1 MADEAE
7 EFMWINGSEGM
18 TARCVTHLGHYL
30 DGSRSVAS
38 HRGRDRAP
46 TMYLPKLVMDRNS
59 VRFRDIDGEVGTPAT
74 EPDNSYR
81 EEDNVSLA
89 SKLVDD
95 EDVLNLKR
103 RTLSDSAKLKTRDRC
118 LKLGTWNVRTLYQ
131 AGKLDN
137 LIQEMENMRLDILG
151 ISETHWVEEG
161 KIIKENHT
169 LIYSGGKEHRKGVGI
184 LMKNYIARSMLGFWA
199 ISERVIL
206 LKLQA
211 KPFNINI
218 IQVYA
223 PTSDCEDEEV
233 EKLYQEINNGIQQTK
248 SGEVLCVMGDF
259 NAKVGKEKY
268 EKIIGTYGLGNRNE
282 RGDRLIEFCQ
292 QNKLCV
298 VNTWFQQPTRRLY
311 TWNSPG
317 GTTRNQID
325 YILINDRFRNNV
337 KQVKTYPG
345 ADINSDH
352 IPVVMKLKIK
362 LKKMEKPKVREQFDL
377 QLLKEENYKK
387 EYNVEIRNAYSKLS
401 NQTIEQTPEDQND
414 VEKKW
419 GIIKESLNTSLRTVL
434 PNKHAMKK
442 KPWMTDD
449 ILMKM
454 EERKKCKNIDS
465 DKYKQL
471 NKEIEK
477 ICRQTKEKWYADQ
490 CEEIELLE
498 KQYKTR
504 EMHKKVKDLTNRNSR
519 KTASGYIKDK
529 NGKLLFDQEDIAIRW
544 AEYITELYND
554 DRGEMPSFEVT
565 SGKNIMK
572 EEVELVIKS
581 MKEKKAT
588 GPDGLSTEALKALDD
603 QNVDMI
609 TDLCNTIYNS
619 GKIPTD
625 LKHSVFV
632 TIPKKSRA
640 QDCSSFRT
648 ISLMSHVTKLLL
660 KVIQRRLTDK
670 IDQEVS
676 RLQSGF
682 RPGVGTRE
690 GIFNLRTICERALE
704 VRKDIYICFIDYAK
718 AFDKV
723 KHSEMIE
730 CLSEIGI
737 NDKDLQI
744 ITKLYWEQTATVR
757 TENGVT
763 KEFQI
768 KKGVRQGCVLSPSLF
783 NLYTEKIFREVEEMN
798 GVIIG
803 GVNINNLRY
812 ADDTVLL
819 AENNTDLQELVTAI
833 NDKGKRYGMEMNITK
848 TKGMIVSKKE
858 TVPEIKIN
866 IEGESIQ
873 QVKEMIYLGF
883 MATENGKCEREI
895 KRRIGVAKSSFE
907 KMHKVLTSR
916 NINITGRLR
925 LTKCYVWSTLLYG
938 AETWTL
944 SKATVKNLEAF
955 EMWTYRR
962 IMKISWKEYKSNKEV
977 LNMINS
983 KRMLVDMIKRK
994 KLAYFGHL
1002 VRRDNIQRLLLDGKI
1017 DGKRSRG
1024 KQRLTWADNITEW
1037 IGMKYSECIRIA
1049 QDRRRW
1055 RSMTADLLGADG
1067 TG

>member
-59 VRFRDIDGEVGTPAT
+59 IRFRDIDGEVGTPAT

-89 SKLVDD
+89 SKLVDE

-118 LKLGTWNVRTLYQ
+118 LKLGTWNVRALYQ

-298 VNTWFQQPTRRLY
+298 VNTWFQQPTRRLH

-337 KQVKTYPG
+337 KQVKSYPG

-401 NQTIEQTPEDQND
+401 NQTIEQTPEDQNE

-504 EMHKKVKDLTNRNSR
+504 EMHKKVKDLANRNSR
-519 KTASGYIKDK
+519 KTASGCIKDK

-609 TDLCNTIYNS
+609 IDLCNTIYNS

-783 NLYTEKIFREVEEMN
+783 NLYT
-798 GVIIG
+798 
-803 GVNINNLRY
+803 
-812 ADDTVLL
+812 
-819 AENNTDLQELVTAI
+819 
-833 NDKGKRYGMEMNITK
+833 
-848 TKGMIVSKKE
+848 
-858 TVPEIKIN
+858 
-866 IEGESIQ
+866 
-873 QVKEMIYLGF
+873 
-883 MATENGKCEREI
+883 
-895 KRRIGVAKSSFE
+895 
-907 KMHKVLTSR
+907 
-916 NINITGRLR
+916 
-925 LTKCYVWSTLLYG
+925 
-938 AETWTL
+938 
-944 SKATVKNLEAF
+944 
-955 EMWTYRR
+955 
-962 IMKISWKEYKSNKEV
+962 
-977 LNMINS
+977 
-983 KRMLVDMIKRK
+983 
-994 KLAYFGHL
+994 
-1002 VRRDNIQRLLLDGKI
+1002 
-1017 DGKRSRG
+1017 
-1024 KQRLTWADNITEW
+1024 
-1037 IGMKYSECIRIA
+1037 
-1049 QDRRRW
+1049 
-1055 RSMTADLLGADG
+1055 
-1067 TG
+1067 

>member
-1 MADEAE
+1 
-7 EFMWINGSEGM
+7 
-18 TARCVTHLGHYL
+18 
-30 DGSRSVAS
+30 
-38 HRGRDRAP
+38 
-46 TMYLPKLVMDRNS
+46 MDRNS
-59 VRFRDIDGEVGTPAT
+59 IRFRSIDGEVETPAT
-74 EPDNSYR
+74 EPDKNYR
-81 EEDNVSLA
+81 EEDNVSLV

-95 EDVLNLKR
+95 EVVLNPRR
-103 RTLSDSAKLKTRDRC
+103 RTPSDSAKLKTRNRC

-137 LIQEMENMRLDILG
+137 LIQEMESMRLDILG
-151 ISETHWVEEG
+151 IAETHWVEEG

-169 LIYSGGKEHRKGVGI
+169 MIYSGGEMHRKGVGI
-184 LMKNYIARSMLGFWA
+184 LMKNNIARSMLGFWA
-199 ISERVIL
+199 ISERVIM

-223 PTSDCEDEEV
+223 PTLDCEDEEV
-233 EKLYQEINNGIQQTK
+233 EKLYQEINNGIKLTK
-248 SGEVLCVMGDF
+248 SGELLCVMGDF

-268 EKIIGTYGLGNRNE
+268 EKIAGTHGLGKRNE

-292 QNKLCV
+292 QNNLCV

-311 TWNSPG
+311 TWKSPG

-325 YILINDRFRNNV
+325 YILINERFRNNV

-352 IPVVMKLKIK
+352 IPVVMKLNIK
-362 LKKMEKPKVREQFDL
+362 LKKLEKPKVRDQIDL
-377 QLLKEENYKK
+377 ELLKEESYKK
-387 EYNVEIRNAYSKLS
+387 KYNVEIRNAYSRLS
-401 NQTIEQTPEDQND
+401 NQTLEQTPEDQIE
-414 VEKKW
+414 VEKTW
-419 GIIKESLNTSLRTVL
+419 GIIKESLNTSLRAVL
-434 PNKHAMKK
+434 PSKRAKKK

-449 ILMKM
+449 ILRKM
-454 EERKKCKNIDS
+454 EERKKFKNIDS

-471 NKEIEK
+471 DKEIETL
-477 ICRQTKEKWYADQ
+477 CRQTKEKWHVDQ

-498 KQYKTR
+498 KQHRTR

-519 KTASGYIKDK
+519 KTASGCIKDR
-529 NGKLLFDQEDIAIRW
+529 NGKLLFDQEDISSRW

-565 SGKNIMK
+565 SGENIMK

-581 MKEKKAT
+581 MKDKKAA
-588 GPDGLSTEALKALDD
+588 GPDGLSTETLKALDD
-603 QNVDMI
+603 QNIDMI

-619 GKIPTD
+619 GIIPAD

-632 TIPKKSRA
+632 TLPKKPKA

-723 KHSEMIE
+723 KHSVMME

-757 TENGVT
+757 TEYGVT

-768 KKGVRQGCVLSPSLF
+768 KQGVRQGCVLSPSLF
-783 NLYTEKIFREVEEMN
+783 NLYTEKIFREIEEMN
-798 GVIIG
+798 GVNIG

-819 AENNTDLQELVTAI
+819 AENNTDLQDLVTAT
-833 NDKGKRYGMEMNITK
+833 NNKGKRYGMEINITK

-858 TVPEIKIN
+858 MVPEITIS
-866 IEGESIQ
+866 IEGKNIQ
-873 QVKEMIYLGF
+873 QMKEMIYLGF
-883 MATENGKCEREI
+883 MVTENGKCEREI

-907 KMHKVLTSR
+907 KMYKVLTSR
-916 NINITGRLR
+916 IINISGRLR
-925 LTKCYVWSTLLYG
+925 LAKCYIWSTLLYG

-944 SKATVKNLEAF
+944 SKATVKKLEAF

-962 IMKISWKEYKSNKEV
+962 IMKVSWKEYKSNEEV
-977 LNMINS
+977 LSMINS
-983 KRMLVDMIKRK
+983 KRMLVEMIKRR

-1002 VRRDNIQRLLLDGKI
+1002 VRRDDIQRLLLDGKI
-1017 DGKRSRG
+1017 NGKRSRG

-1037 IGMKYSECIRIA
+1037 IGMKYNECIRVA
-1049 QDRRRW
+1049 QDRGRW
-1055 RSMTADLLGADG
+1055 RSMTANLLGADG
-1067 TG
+1067 TR

>member
-1 MADEAE
+1 
-7 EFMWINGSEGM
+7 
-18 TARCVTHLGHYL
+18 
-30 DGSRSVAS
+30 
-38 HRGRDRAP
+38 
-46 TMYLPKLVMDRNS
+46 MYLPKLVMDRNS
-59 VRFRDIDGEVGTPAT
+59 IRFRDIDGEVGTPAT

-103 RTLSDSAKLKTRDRC
+103 RTLSDSAKLKTRHRC
-118 LKLGTWNVRTLYQ
+118 LKLGTWSVRTLYQ

-161 KIIKENHT
+161 KIINENHT

-292 QNKLCV
+292 HNKLCV

-325 YILINDRFRNNV
+325 YILSNDRFRNNV

-377 QLLKEENYKK
+377 QILKEENYKK

-401 NQTIEQTPEDQND
+401 NQAIEQTPEDQNE

-419 GIIKESLNTSLRTVL
+419 GIIKESLHTSLRTVL
-434 PNKHAMKK
+434 PNKQAMKK
-442 KPWMTDD
+442 KPW
-449 ILMKM
+449 KKPW
-454 EERKKCKNIDS
+454 KKCKNIDS

-504 EMHKKVKDLTNRNSR
+504 EMHKKVKDLTNRHSR
-519 KTASGYIKDK
+519 KTASGCIKDK

-660 KVIQRRLTDK
+660 K
-670 IDQEVS
+670 
-676 RLQSGF
+676 
-682 RPGVGTRE
+682 
-690 GIFNLRTICERALE
+690 
-704 VRKDIYICFIDYAK
+704 
-718 AFDKV
+718 
-723 KHSEMIE
+723 
-730 CLSEIGI
+730 
-737 NDKDLQI
+737 
-744 ITKLYWEQTATVR
+744 
-757 TENGVT
+757 
-763 KEFQI
+763 
-768 KKGVRQGCVLSPSLF
+768 
-783 NLYTEKIFREVEEMN
+783 
-798 GVIIG
+798 
-803 GVNINNLRY
+803 
-812 ADDTVLL
+812 
-819 AENNTDLQELVTAI
+819 
-833 NDKGKRYGMEMNITK
+833 
-848 TKGMIVSKKE
+848 
-858 TVPEIKIN
+858 
-866 IEGESIQ
+866 
-873 QVKEMIYLGF
+873 
-883 MATENGKCEREI
+883 
-895 KRRIGVAKSSFE
+895 
-907 KMHKVLTSR
+907 SR

-962 IMKISWKEYKSNKEV
+962 IMKISWNEYKSNKEV

>member
-401 NQTIEQTPEDQND
+401 NQTIEQTPEDQNE